1 MWVVLLLCGYRKGC
15 EHGPGNNTQARKVIH
30 GLLLAL
36 SCLALATAFVVFCPC
51 PQGVLWLSSS
61 VTKNYFPQIYDFG
74 LTHSI
79 CSPNLGSI
87 GEKSIRKL
95 VSCQVGVRL
104 EA

>member
-1 MWVVLLLCGYRKGC
+1 MGL
-15 EHGPGNNTQARKVIH
+15 GNSTQARKVIH

-36 SCLALATAFVVFCPC
+36 SCLALATAFVVFCPW

-61 VTKNYFPQIYDFG
+61 FTKNYFPEIYGFG

-87 GEKSIRKL
+87 GEKSIREL
-95 VSCQVGVRL
+95 VSCQVRVRL